1 MALGRL
7 RIVGDKLSWGL
18 RAAGPFAT
26 AAGLGRF
33 MKIWL
38 TRPTQSQMR
47 LRSGAVLEFD
57 YPGQFPPTLV
67 LFGDFI
73 DPEFPF
79 LRLVAKP
86 HWQVV
91 DVGAAIGQFS
101 MFAAVCLPDARVE
114 AFEPSGVN
122 VATLKR
128 NIGRNGVEARVAV
141 HQMALSSR
149 KDTARFATT
158 PKTWMSQLLDASST
172 SVDSELVAVDTLDAV
187 AAELPLGHI
196 HLLKINVAGFEPQ
209 VLEGAMATLRAGRV
223 DVMVLLLGLASLPH
237 YAAIAELGYRFFYY
251 HPRQRSLFEV
261 TRFDEDGVLSH
272 RPWPARHILAIRDAA
287 VGELVEGVMPI
298 RQLETALD
306 A

>member
-1 MALGRL
+1 MAVRRL
-7 RIVGDKLSWGL
+7 YVVGSKLSWGL
-18 RAAGPFAT
+18 RAVGPFAM
-26 AAGLGRF
+26 AAGLARF
-33 MKIWL
+33 IKIWL
-38 TRPTQSQMR
+38 MRPARSQVR
-47 LRSGAVLEFD
+47 LRSGPILEFD
-57 YPGQFPPTLV
+57 YPGQFPSTLV

-79 LRLVAKP
+79 LQLLAKP

-101 MFAAVCLPDARVE
+101 MFAAMCLPHARVN

-122 VATLKR
+122 IATLSR
-128 NIGRNGVEARVAV
+128 NIERNGVEEQVAV
-141 HQMALSSR
+141 HQMALSNR
-149 KDTARFATT
+149 RDMARFATA
-158 PKTWMSQLLDASST
+158 PKTWMSQLLDAGSNSA
-172 SVDSELVAVDTLDAV
+172 DSELVAVDTLDAV
-187 AAELPLGHI
+187 ADTMRLGHI

-261 TRFDEDGVLSH
+261 TRFDEDSVLAH
-272 RPWPARHILAIRDAA
+272 RPWPARHILAVRSA
-287 VGELVEGVMPI
+287 VVGDLVEDVMPI
-298 RQLETALD
+298 RPLETG
-306 A
+306 